1 MSWAGID
8 VGGRRKG
15 FHGAAVDGTKV
26 IKGPHRLGGV
36 DEVMRWLFAIEPE
49 VVALDSPKTCA
60 RRGERSRECE
70 RELMKAICGIRWTHE
85 ALAGMELEGLP
96 SRRINQDDRDAIAA
110 ALTARLHSEGQTT
123 NFGEIVVPAQMCVRC
138 VPAGRCRSGTPS
150 AVGAR

>member
-26 IKGPHRLGGV
+26 IKGFHRLGGV

-70 RELMKAICGIRWTHE
+70 RELMKVDLRNPVDARG
-85 ALAGMELEGLP
+85 A
-96 SRRINQDDRDAIAA
+96 SR
-110 ALTARLHSEGQTT
+110 H
-123 NFGEIVVPAQMCVRC
+123 
-138 VPAGRCRSGTPS
+138 
-150 AVGAR
+150 GARGLAFSSYQPG